1 MRLERAQGSESGLVA
16 RPAPRYGRPVRRR
29 LAALAPLAAALAALL
44 PAPAEAQLSTQTFR
58 TPSRNIGCVFA
69 PARGGERATLRC
81 DILSGLRPTPARR
94 CRLDWVG
101 LVLGGRGRANPLCAG
116 DTAADPGSRIL
127 AYGRAWRRGPFR
139 CVSRRTGLRCRNA
152 DSRGFVLARRGW
164 RRL

>member
-81 DILSGLRPTPARR
+81 DILSGLRPTPARP
-94 CRLDWVG
+94 CEYDWVG
-101 LVLGGRGRANPLCAG
+101 VMLTARGRANPHCG
-116 DTAADPGSRIL
+116 SDTAVNPNARVL
-127 AYGRAWRRGPFR
+127 AYGRTWRRGPFR
-139 CVSRRTGLRCRNA
+139 CASRRTGLRCTNLSA
-152 DSRGFVLARRGW
+152 RGFVLARRAW
-164 RRL
+164 RRI